1 MVCRRR
7 RSRNPDGVAFVESP
21 WSEQTP
27 EFQALDQR
35 LSEDHLARAIVRAVA
50 ELDLSDFLTSYVG
63 AGSPPYRP
71 EMLLRV
77 VLYEMHLGKRSPA
90 EWTRDARESEP
101 VRWLLRGCEPSRAR
115 WYAFRDR
122 VGPWLLDW
130 NRQVLAQA
138 LDKELTPAER
148 AALDGTLIA
157 ANASRHHLLNEA
169 RLLQR
174 EAQLAEAIAADQ
186 GLPTVPPAST
196 ADVLAS
202 PAASDPVAATEI
214 LVPPPDA
221 AAPVAPSVAVATE
234 ATTPVSA
241 AVPQAASAKMP
252 GWMAKTPAG
261 RQQQESRYQKARA
274 RMEQRQQRNQQKR
287 ASKRQ
292 KRDKIVVSASDS
304 EAALGRDKLGV
315 YRPLFNVQLLCDLD
329 SPFILA
335 YQVFAQPNDNNTLGP
350 MLERQTDL
358 VGHKVSQW
366 LADAGYPS
374 GEHLALAETAGVLL
388 FAPWQENDYSVRNAK
403 KGKKKVYY
411 AKKEFRWLPED
422 QAYVCPN
429 GQRLKLEGT
438 SKQKR
443 SGTETVL
450 LDQYRC
456 PPQACQN
463 CPLHA
468 RCTPNPAAGRTI
480 SRAEHEELIEALRAR
495 MQTDEAK
502 NLYRLRR
509 QTVELSYADL
519 KEHRKL
525 RRFSGHG
532 LSRAENEVGLE
543 VLVHNLLTLV
553 DTGQPRVSPRP
564 AAPAPGKISA

>member
-1 MVCRRR
+1 MVRRRR
-7 RSRNPDGVAFVESP
+7 RSRNPDGVAFVDPP

-27 EFQALDQR
+27 EYQALDQR
-35 LSEDHLARAIVRAVA
+35 LSEDHLARVIARAVA
-50 ELDLSDFLTSYVG
+50 QLDMRDFLTSYVG
-63 AGSPPYRP
+63 SGSPPYPP

-77 VLYEMHLGKRSPA
+77 LLYEMHLGKRSPA

-101 VRWLLRGCEPSRAR
+101 VRWLLRGCEPSRGR
-115 WYAFRDR
+115 WYAFRER

-157 ANASRHHLLNEA
+157 AKASRHHLLNEA
-169 RLLQR
+169 RLRQR
-174 EAQLAEAIAADQ
+174 QTQLAEAIAADQ
-186 GLPTVPPAST
+186 GLPSVPRAST

-202 PAASDPVAATEI
+202 
-214 LVPPPDA
+214 
-221 AAPVAPSVAVATE
+221 
-234 ATTPVSA
+234 
-241 AVPQAASAKMP
+241 AKTP
-252 GWMAKTPAG
+252 GWLAKTPAG

-274 RMEQRQQRNQQKR
+274 HMEQRQQRNQQKR
-287 ASKRQ
+287 ASKRRQ
-292 KRDKIVVSASDS
+292 RDKIVVSVSDP
-304 EAALGRDKLGV
+304 EAALGRDKVGV
-315 YRPLFNVQLLCDLD
+315 YRPLFNVQFLCDLD

-358 VGHKVSQW
+358 VGHKVSHW

-374 GEHLALAETAGVLL
+374 GAHLALAETAGVLL
-388 FAPWQENDYSVRNAK
+388 FAPWQENDYSGRKAK
-403 KGKKKVYY
+403 KGAKKKVYY
-411 AKKEFRWLPED
+411 AKKEFRWVPED

-429 GQRLKLEGT
+429 GQRLQRVGT

-468 RCTPNPAAGRTI
+468 QCTPNPAAGRTL

-495 MQTDEAK
+495 MQTEQAK

-532 LSRAENEVGLE
+532 LSRAEIEVGLE
-543 VLVHNLLTLV
+543 VLVHNSLTLM
-553 DTGQPRVSPRP
+553 DTGQARLTPRP
-564 AAPAPGKISA
+564 ALLAQEKIGA

>member
-1 MVCRRR
+1 MVRRRR
-7 RSRNPDGVAFVESP
+7 RSRNPDGVAFVDPP
-21 WSEQTP
+21 WGEQSP

-35 LSEDHLARAIVRAVA
+35 LSEDHLARAIAEAVA
-50 ELDLSDFLTSYVG
+50 ELDMSDFLTSYVG
-63 AGSPPYRP
+63 AGSPPYP
-71 EMLLRV
+71 PVMLLRV

-138 LDKELTPAER
+138 LDRQLTPAER

-169 RLLQR
+169 RLQQR
-174 EAQLAEAIAADQ
+174 ETQLAEAIAADQ
-186 GLPTVPPAST
+186 GLPPMPAAST
-196 ADVLAS
+196 ANVLAS
-202 PAASDPVAATEI
+202 PAAAMEV
-214 LVPPPDA
+214 LVPAPDA

-234 ATTPVSA
+234 ATTPVSV
-241 AVPQAASAKMP
+241 AVPQAVSAKTP

-261 RQQQESRYQKARA
+261 RQQQKSRYQKARA

-292 KRDKIVVSASDS
+292 KRDKIVVSVSDP

-374 GEHLALAETAGVLL
+374 GEHLALAETAGVML
-388 FAPWQENDYSVRNAK
+388 FAPWQENDYSARKAK
-403 KGKKKVYY
+403 KSEKKKVYY
-411 AKKEFRWLPED
+411 AKKEFRWVPED

-429 GQRLKLEGT
+429 GQRLKLVGT

-468 RCTPNPAAGRTI
+468 QCTPNPAAGRTI

-495 MQTDEAK
+495 MQTEEAK

-532 LSRAENEVGLE
+532 LSRAEIEVGLE

-553 DTGQPRVSPRP
+553 DTGRPRLV
-564 AAPAPGKISA
+564 APAPEKIAA